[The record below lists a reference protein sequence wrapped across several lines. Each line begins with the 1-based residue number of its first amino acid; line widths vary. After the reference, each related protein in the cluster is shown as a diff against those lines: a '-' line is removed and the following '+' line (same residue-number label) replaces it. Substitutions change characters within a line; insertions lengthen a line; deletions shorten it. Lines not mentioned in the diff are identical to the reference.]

1 MSNPQTFQRKTRKYV
16 LYQMQAGGMM
26 LSQWLLL
33 QIVRGWSLSLEGV
46 DVRGS
51 FSSAGIYLRLYA
63 TVFHRSHIY
72 YHISQREARKQP
84 DLWTDFRP
92 NKHALRVW
100 GWLRHPRNSQVT
112 GCEMDRSRR
121 HLSREDRFSSGWRP
135 TLVIVKEGKMCEH
148 RSINRH
154 WWAGKI
160 NSIPPRAGFRN
171 LSAAL
176 WASKK
181 FLAYYT

>member
-1 MSNPQTFQRKTRKYV
+1 MSASPF
-16 LYQMQAGGMM
+16 
-26 LSQWLLL
+26 LLL
-33 QIVRGWSLSLEGV
+33 GFIFAYMR
-46 DVRGS
+46 R
-51 FSSAGIYLRLYA
+51 SSIYY
-63 TVFHRSHIY
+63 RSHIY

-100 GWLRHPRNSQVT
+100 GWLRHSRNSQVT

-121 HLSREDRFSSGWRP
+121 HLSREDRFSSSWRSA
-135 TLVIVKEGKMCEH
+135 LVIAKEGKMCEH

-171 LSAAL
+171 LSAAF

-181 FLAYYT
+181 FWLIILYANKINRKNNKLEIKDLITLKI